1 MKVVIAPDSFKESLT
16 SKEVADAIERGIK
29 KVLKNNIEIIKVPM
43 ADGGEGTVET
53 LISVVGGKIVETK
66 VIGPLGEEVNSFF
79 GILDDEKTA
88 VIAVA
93 DASGLALVPPEKR
106 NPLITTSYGT
116 GQLIKK
122 ALDLGCE
129 KIIIGLGGSATNDG
143 GVGMAQALG
152 IKFLDEKG
160 EEIGFGG
167 GQLNRIVRIDMSNLD
182 ERIKATKIEVA
193 CDVNNPLCGPNG
205 ASRIYG
211 PQKGA
216 DAKMIEILDKNLE
229 HLANVIKDNLGIDIK
244 DFPGAGAAG
253 GLGAGLVAFLN
264 AELKRG
270 IDIIIDITQLEKY
283 IKDASLL
290 ITGEGRI
297 DKQILNGKTIYGISK
312 IAKKHGVP
320 VVAIVG
326 SIHEDAYELFDEGII
341 DGIECIIEKPMSL
354 EEAFIK
360 ADILVERAAERVM
373 RIILIDIKNV

>member
-16 SKEVADAIERGIK
+16 SKEVANAIERGIRK
-29 KVLKNNIEIIKVPM
+29 ILKNVEIVKIPM

-53 LISVVGGKIVETK
+53 LISVVGGKIIETK

-79 GILDDEKTA
+79 GILDDGKTA
-88 VIAVA
+88 IIEVA
-93 DASGLALVPPEKR
+93 NASGLALVPPEKR

-116 GQLIKK
+116 GQMIKK
-122 ALDLGCE
+122 ALDLGCD

-167 GQLNRIVRIDMSNLD
+167 GQLNRIIRIDMSNLD
-182 ERIKATKIEVA
+182 KRIKTTKIEVA
-193 CDVNNPLCGPNG
+193 CDVSNPLCGPNG
-205 ASRIYG
+205 ASCIYG

-216 DAKMIEILDKNLE
+216 DIKMIEILDKNLE
-229 HLANVIKDNLGIDIK
+229 HLANVIKDNLGIDII

-270 IDIIIDITQLEKY
+270 IDIIIDVTQFEKY

-312 IAKKHGVP
+312 IAKKHGIP

-326 SIHEDAYELFDEGII
+326 SIHDDAYELFDEGII

-354 EEAFIK
+354 EEAFKK
-360 ADILVERAAERVM
+360 ADIFVERAAERVM
-373 RIILIDIKNV
+373 RIILINMQNA